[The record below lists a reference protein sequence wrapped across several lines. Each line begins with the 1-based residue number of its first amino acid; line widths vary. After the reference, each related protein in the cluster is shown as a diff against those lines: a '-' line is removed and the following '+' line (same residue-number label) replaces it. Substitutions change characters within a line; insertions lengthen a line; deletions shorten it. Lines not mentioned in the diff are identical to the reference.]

1 LTTFF
6 LVTDPNSTS
15 IVSQILN
22 VLKGGGPSARPP
34 VFFSSSSRQTS
45 VFVTQRGGPW
55 TPAPPPSV
63 RHCSVYRLITY
74 LAVRT
79 LVSQCRKI
87 CRFFQLPFFLL
98 PLSPIFIFLMPFL
111 PLALFPLPF
120 LPIPFFLFPFSYNP
134 GPKDIN
140 IYITWAFNRLMVH
153 RRLLHAVA

>member
-22 VLKGGGPSARPP
+22 VLNGGGHLPVHLFSSLLQAVKHQFSSPKGGGH
-34 VFFSSSSRQTS
+34 
-45 VFVTQRGGPW
+45 GPL
-55 TPAPPPSV
+55 PPPPSV